1 MNKGKVVLFP
11 LVIIAALCV
20 IAIVGGLIFAMRSP
34 IPVSVGKK
42 LMFDISSI
50 DELTERGLN
59 PELSGNYLMNDAT
72 EFGYEGVAEFKV
84 KDEKIKSITF
94 DVVLMEADPIKVT
107 EAEESV
113 TAFVEAYS
121 ERFGFP
127 IIESP
132 KKIQFADDTTYQSCP
147 KQEYEALIKGYVLFE
162 YSYRDVN
169 GILWIVQIYSP
180 RDNMLAASVIKYL
193 DMSGYVDYEPQIN
206 LQKEVIE

>member
-11 LVIIAALCV
+11 LLIVAALCV
-20 IAIVGGLIFAMRSP
+20 VAIIGGLIFVMRSP
-34 IPVSVGKK
+34 TPVSVGKK

-50 DELTERGLN
+50 EELTERGLM
-59 PELSGNYLMNDAT
+59 PDLSGNYLMNDAT
-72 EFGYEGVAEFKV
+72 EFGYDGVAEFKV

-127 IIESP
+127 VIKSP
-132 KKIQFADDTTYQSCP
+132 KKIQFADDITYQSCP